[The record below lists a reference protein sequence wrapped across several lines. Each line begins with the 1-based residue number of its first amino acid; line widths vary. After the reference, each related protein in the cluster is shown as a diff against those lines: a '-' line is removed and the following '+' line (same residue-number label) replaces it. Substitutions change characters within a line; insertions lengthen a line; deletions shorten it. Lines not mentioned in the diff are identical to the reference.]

1 MIAGEFR
8 LRNYSNWRILYF
20 IITDAN
26 DADVILDELNQ
37 LRCGRKFMRR
47 AEKLLYSGVRNIGLT
62 YTKSWLRTS
71 VFVVSK
77 TTDVWEFFNS
87 FAHEVDHIEKHI
99 AKALGFN
106 PYSEKA
112 SYLVGEFIREIFYN
126 IFKNH
131 YVRIH

>member
-47 AEKLLYSGVRNIGLT
+47 AEKLLYSGARNIGLT

-71 VFVVSK
+71 VFVISK

-99 AKALGFN
+99 AKALSFN

-112 SYLVGEFIREIFYN
+112 SYLVGEFIREMFYN

-131 YVRIH
+131 YARIH

>member
-8 LRNYSNWRILYF
+8 LRNYSNWRVLYF
-20 IITDAN
+20 IITDAD
-26 DADVILDELNQ
+26 DADVILDELDQ

-47 AEKLLYSGVRNIGLT
+47 AEKLLCSGARNVGLT

-77 TTDVWEFFNS
+77 TTNVWEFFNS
-87 FAHEVDHIEKHI
+87 FAHEVDHVEKHI

-131 YVRIH
+131 YARIH

>member
-8 LRNYSNWRILYF
+8 LRNYSNWRVLYF
-20 IITDAN
+20 IITDAD
-26 DADVILDELNQ
+26 DADVILDELDQ
-37 LRCGRKFMRR
+37 LRCGRKFMRK
-47 AEKLLYSGVRNIGLT
+47 AEKLLCSGARNVGLT

-71 VFVVSK
+71 IFVVSK
-77 TTDVWEFFNS
+77 TTNVWEFFNS
-87 FAHEVDHIEKHI
+87 FAHEVDHVEKHI

-131 YVRIH
+131 YARIH

>member
-8 LRNYSNWRILYF
+8 LRNYSNWRVLYF
-20 IITDAN
+20 IITDAD
-26 DADVILDELNQ
+26 DADVILDELDQ

-47 AEKLLYSGVRNIGLT
+47 AEKLLCSGARNIGLT

-77 TTDVWEFFNS
+77 TTNVWEFFNS
-87 FAHEVDHIEKHI
+87 FAHEVDHVEKHI

-131 YVRIH
+131 YARIH

>member
-8 LRNYSNWRILYF
+8 LRNYSNWRVLYF
-20 IITDAN
+20 IITDAD
-26 DADVILDELNQ
+26 DADVILDELGQ
-37 LRCGRKFMRR
+37 LNCGRKFMRR
-47 AEKLLYSGVRNIGLT
+47 AEKLLCSGARNVGLT

-77 TTDVWEFFNS
+77 TTSVWEFFNS
-87 FAHEVDHIEKHI
+87 FAHEVDHVEKHI

-131 YVRIH
+131 YARIH

>member
-1 MIAGEFR
+1 MITGKFH
-8 LRNYSNWRILYF
+8 LKNYSNWRVIYF
-20 IITDAN
+20 IITDAD
-26 DADVILDELNQ
+26 DADVILDELGQ
-37 LRCGRKFMRR
+37 LNCGRRFMRK
-47 AEKLLYSGVRNIGLT
+47 AERLLYSGARNIGLT
-62 YTKSWLRTS
+62 YTKSRLMTS

-77 TTDVWEFFNS
+77 TTNVWEFFNS

-99 AKALGFN
+99 AKALNFS

-131 YVRIH
+131 YARIH

>member
-20 IITDAN
+20 IITDAD

-37 LRCGRKFMRR
+37 LRCGRQFMRR
-47 AEKLLYSGVRNIGLT
+47 AEKLLCSGARNIGLT

-77 TTDVWEFFNS
+77 TTNVWEFFNS
-87 FAHEVDHIEKHI
+87 FAHEVDHVEKHI

-131 YVRIH
+131 YARIH